1 MVSVLVMMVLIWIPF
16 SRILLQYESD
26 RKWKI
31 LIALERTVSPCLDTV
46 MLRMLQTLREK
57 EGKAVFEGFLCMS

>member
-1 MVSVLVMMVLIWIPF
+1 MVSVLVMMILIWVPF

-31 LIALERTVSPCLDTV
+31 LIALRRTVSPCLDAV
-46 MLRMLQTLREK
+46 MLRMLRTLRKK

>member
-31 LIALERTVSPCLDTV
+31 LIALKRTV

-57 EGKAVFEGFLCMS
+57 EGKAVFEGFLCTS